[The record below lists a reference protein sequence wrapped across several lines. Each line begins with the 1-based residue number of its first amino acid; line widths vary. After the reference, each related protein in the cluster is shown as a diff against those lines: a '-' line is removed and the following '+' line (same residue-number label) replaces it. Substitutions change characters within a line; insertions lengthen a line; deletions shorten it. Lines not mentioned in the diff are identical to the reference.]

1 MHSDITPNFAPLRLP
16 RLVLL
21 AAIFLLVSLAVRAAT
36 PPAAG
41 NILPAGSFD
50 AVMQTYVPWAG
61 VDGQNNIHCIDGAQ
75 LMVNDSGHIVK
86 APFGSSVAVADLN
99 GDGKPDLILADP
111 YGFFWYF
118 PNTGTPQAPA
128 FTQGEVVPIWL
139 GEQATEDNH
148 TEALSDVVPRIQLV
162 DFSGAGKLDVV
173 AGTYAGRLFHIPN
186 IGSSAQPNFRPTL
199 SLDTLMI
206 NTHRRGL
213 LWCNY
218 LAPCFTTA
226 FNGGGNVFDLLT
238 GEGTYSANSIWFLHN
253 TDTNDHPSFDE
264 DPEHFKRLIPGMGL
278 EQLTPQI
285 VDWNGDGK
293 PDVITGDRTG
303 YIDVF
308 LNNSVDPSKPTFAPG
323 VHVKIAG
330 VEKLGNSITVT
341 VCDLSGNKLPNLL
354 IGKDDGT
361 MMYAVN
367 HGTPGNPQFTTPA
380 TPLKGVLPPTYHYTK
395 PTLWNKWGAYG
406 APYEMLGVTNPSL
419 EPGFKFPD
427 GVTVKNALRFW
438 VWPYKNLYFP
448 RYYPP
453 EENEW
458 NEHVIRCATGLTI
471 KMNTRYRLHFWVM
484 APQNSVNTF
493 RYNIFDGGRPDQ
505 KWQPPGINGEID
517 SSSQWTE
524 VTREFNIRNDPD
536 PTIKQYGYSFEF
548 RFHGQEPFYI
558 ADLRI
563 EQEAD

>member
-1 MHSDITPNFAPLRLP
+1 MQSVLTPNSALFCSLP
-16 RLVLL
+16 AALFLVG
-21 AAIFLLVSLAVRAAT
+21 ALAVHAAA
-36 PPAAG
+36 PPAAT

-50 AVMQTYVPWAG
+50 AVLQTYVPWAG
-61 VDGQNNIHCIDGAQ
+61 VDGSNNIHGIEGKQ
-75 LMVNDSGHIVK
+75 LMVNESGHIVK
-86 APFGSSVAVADLN
+86 APFGPSIAVADLN
-99 GDGKPDLILADP
+99 GDKKNDLIVADS
-111 YGFFWYF
+111 YGYFWYF

-139 GEQATEDNH
+139 GEQASQDNH

-162 DFSGAGKLDVV
+162 DFSGTGKLDVV
-173 AGTYAGRLFHIPN
+173 AGTYAGKLFHIPN

-199 SLDTLMI
+199 QLETLLV
-206 NTHRRGL
+206 NTHRRGA

-218 LAPCFTTA
+218 LAPFFTTA
-226 FNGGGNVFDLLT
+226 FNGGGNVLDLLT

-264 DPEHFKRLIPGMGL
+264 DPAHFNRLIPGMGL
-278 EQLTPQI
+278 EQLTPQV
-285 VDWNGDGK
+285 VDWNNDGK

-303 YIDVF
+303 YVDVF
-308 LNNSVDPSKPTFAPG
+308 LNNSSDPSKPTFAPG
-323 VHVKIAG
+323 VHVKIG
-330 VEKLGNSITVT
+330 GQEKMGNSITVT

-361 MMYAVN
+361 LMYAVN
-367 HGTPGNPQFTTPA
+367 HGTPGNPQFTSPA

-395 PTLWNKWGAYG
+395 PTLWSKWGAFG
-406 APYEMLGVTNPSL
+406 APYEMLSVTNPTI
-419 EPGFKFPD
+419 EPGFKFPE
-427 GVTVKNALRFW
+427 GETTKNALRFW
-438 VWPYKNLYFP
+438 VWPYKNLYFG

-458 NEHVIRCATGLTI
+458 NEHVVRCATGLTL

-484 APQNSVNTF
+484 APQNSVSNF
-493 RYNIFDGGRPDQ
+493 RYSIFDGGRPDQ
-505 KWQPPGINGEID
+505 KWVPPGVSGDID

-558 ADLRI
+558 DDLRI
-563 EQEAD
+563 EQVPN